1 MKRLCGQDPHYRR
14 SRSAFSSYR
23 SVEGTRFGI
32 VSDHAENDQNDPESR
47 KNPRPPLEHF
57 PACSIPL
64 PPRLHGQH
72 RLTWEED
79 RNNSTAWGVDLGA
92 GDIYPHTCCTPLASF
107 EEAKQMSFIY
117 AA

>member
-1 MKRLCGQDPHYRR
+1 MVLRAGPVLFALSH
-14 SRSAFSSYR
+14 SAFSSYR
-23 SVEGTRFGI
+23 SVEGTQFSI

-64 PPRLHGQH
+64 HPRLHGQH

-79 RNNSTAWGVDLGA
+79 RNNPTAWGVDLGA